1 MDEDTGNVSITG
13 RPIGPKP
20 DYAKLGEHVKKI
32 VETTSTRSNP
42 RDELHCECECCQRA
56 GSPLKIIPVSDFFR
70 EGKKKKRGRPSNEPK
85 PDLTP
90 VKICPK
96 CKQEVGKGK
105 AHVCNEEA
113 KTQHYLD
120 TISPKTKA
128 TIAHDYISEQ
138 LADADENGEMSVSLQ
153 SKRGGRPLK
162 IVPENAIKEKSV
174 TITKEMMTRFRL
186 EMDIG
191 N

>member
-1 MDEDTGNVSITG
+1 MEENLG

-20 DYAKLGEHVKKI
+20 DYASLAAHVRDE
-32 VETTSTRSNP
+32 VEKRTSRSNP
-42 RDELHCECECCQRA
+42 RDELHCSCECCRRA
-56 GSPLKIIPVSDFFR
+56 SSRGGRNSQIPVSDFFP
-70 EGKKKKRGRPSNEPK
+70 EGKKKKRGPPTNKPK

-96 CKQEVGKGK
+96 CQQVIGRGKPHPCTERSKGETF
-105 AHVCNEEA
+105 EE
-113 KTQHYLD
+113 
-120 TISPKTKA
+120 TISPRSKA
-128 TIAHDYISEQ
+128 SIAHDFINEQ
-138 LADADENGEMSVSLQ
+138 LAEANENGESSVSLQ

-162 IVPENAIKEKSV
+162 IVPENAIKEKTV